1 MKLSFLFNLHHS
13 AFFPLVL
20 FASTAY
26 AASNSTDPNDMQA
39 PQEITCIYLSEPVE
53 LTAVYG
59 AFNVQW
65 TTRLEKG
72 AYWSEKID
80 ADGSYFRA
88 PVGGVSVKG
97 KSGGPFPGQPTTTD
111 GGFYVP
117 NDAAKPIALYWYF
130 STEPVPPQ
138 ATQASSC
145 AEVAFVKDANTKKID
160 LVSFTAEGAI
170 GGAAGGVI
178 GNSLVRGSR
187 ISFGQAAG
195 TGAVGGAI
203 GVFLVGAIVNAGV
216 GKIVW
221 VQPPIK
227 DAQFL
232 DKLKA
237 LAQTRVPVKEAELN
251 AVAPDK

>member
-1 MKLSFLFNLHHS
+1 MTLSSLFNLRIS
-13 AFFPLVL
+13 AFALFVL
-20 FASTAY
+20 GSSAF
-26 AASNSTDPNDMQA
+26 AASNSTDPNDLQT
-39 PQEITCIYLSEPVE
+39 PQELTCVFLTEPLE
-53 LTAVYG
+53 LTALYG
-59 AFNVQW
+59 PFNVQW

-80 ADGSYFRA
+80 ADGSYFRS

-117 NDAAKPIALYWYF
+117 NDAAKPITLYLYF

-138 ATQASSC
+138 TTQASTC
-145 AEVAFVKDANTKKID
+145 AEVAFVKDARTQKID
-160 LVSFTAEGAI
+160 LVAFTTGGAI
-170 GGAAGGVI
+170 GGATGGVI
-178 GNSLVRGSR
+178 GNSLVRGST
-187 ISFGQAAG
+187 ISVGQAAG

-203 GVFLVGAIVNAGV
+203 GIFLVGAIVNAGV

-232 DKLKA
+232 DRLKA
-237 LAQTRVPVKEAELN
+237 LAGNRVVVKEAQLT
-251 AVAPDK
+251 VAPTK